1 MMMNATEMRAAA
13 DKAVAARI
21 ANEKNRAMTFCDTVV
36 MEAIE
41 HVANSGGYATIVSV
55 DNGISLDFV
64 AEYLTN
70 NGYKVE
76 FNMGTTMR
84 VKW

>member
-1 MMMNATEMRAAA
+1 MINATEMRAAA
-13 DKAVAARI
+13 DKAVATRI
-21 ANEKNRAMTFCDTVV
+21 ANEKSRAMTFCDTTV

-41 HVANSGGYATIVSV
+41 NVANCGGYTTIVSV